1 MQSTEPT
8 TTIPLAN
15 LKLPNTETTTTP
27 PLANLKLP
35 NTELTT
41 TGVDTKL
48 CHGMLLLSLNRYFYW
63 WTISPLLL
71 SRKCFGP
78 DMVYEIYILTLKSIP
93 SVFMYAMNIQNDV
106 IGLVLRE
113 NCKSKQMTDIIA

>member
-8 TTIPLAN
+8 TTTPLAN

-41 TGVDTKL
+41 TGVDTNL
-48 CHGMLLLSLNRYFYW
+48 CHAMLLLSINRYLFGG
-63 WTISPLLL
+63 LLVPF
-71 SRKCFGP
+71 CPVGN
-78 DMVYEIYILTLKSIP
+78 V
-93 SVFMYAMNIQNDV
+93 
-106 IGLVLRE
+106 
-113 NCKSKQMTDIIA
+113 

>member
-8 TTIPLAN
+8 TTTPLAN

-41 TGVDTKL
+41 TGVDTNL
-48 CHGMLLLSLNRYFYW
+48 CHVMLLLSLNRYLSW
-63 WTISPLLL
+63 WTISPLLP
-71 SRKCFGP
+71 SRKCLST
-78 DMVYEIYILTLKSIP
+78 DMVYEIYILLQITVP
-93 SVFMYAMNIQNDV
+93 N
-106 IGLVLRE
+106 
-113 NCKSKQMTDIIA
+113 

>member
-8 TTIPLAN
+8 TTI
-15 LKLPNTETTTTP
+15 

-63 WTISPLLL
+63 WTISYHSIDIFIGGLLVPFCSVGNVSVL
-71 SRKCFGP
+71 TWFMR
-78 DMVYEIYILTLKSIP
+78 YI
-93 SVFMYAMNIQNDV
+93 F
-106 IGLVLRE
+106 
-113 NCKSKQMTDIIA
+113 